1 MISANFKQKK
11 YGSGGPVNKK
21 MRFQGSK
28 FLALAMAVLGSSP
41 ALFGAPVTA
50 VVPAKMPRVG
60 TIDERFQSFNIEML
74 EVTGGRFW
82 APYKQ
87 QIEAVAAP
95 PDSKPDAKRSTPP
108 GMDPSLYRYRAPI
121 DLSNPRLRK
130 LAAGLAPSYVRV
142 SGTWANST
150 YFQDSDDPAPST
162 PPAGFGGVLTR
173 KEWRGVVDFSQAV
186 DAKIVTS
193 FAISPGV
200 RDANGI
206 WTPAEAKKFL
216 AYTHQIGGSIA
227 AAEMFNEPSFAS
239 MGGAPKGYDA
249 AVYGKDFKVFHP
261 FVKMAAPEM
270 VILGPGSV
278 GESGILTGG
287 LPGVPMIK
295 SEDML
300 IASGPGIDAFSY
312 HFYGGVSKRCARM
325 GSPSQTT
332 PEAALSVEWL
342 SRTDRDEAFYAALRD
357 RFLPGGAIW
366 LTETGETACG
376 GNPWAA
382 DFIDSF
388 RYLNQLGSLAKRGV
402 QVVIHNTLAASD
414 YALVDEATLLPRPNY
429 WSALLWRKMMGTTV
443 LDAGP
448 SPSPNLHLYA
458 HCLRNQPE
466 GVALLAINADRTA
479 SQELDVPTASERY
492 TLTAKE
498 LLDNKVELNGNEL
511 KPGSNGDLPQLMG
524 KPQSPGRVTFAPASI
539 TFLAIPNAGNAV
551 CP

>member
-1 MISANFKQKK
+1 MLT
-11 YGSGGPVNKK
+11 G
-21 MRFQGSK
+21 
-28 FLALAMAVLGSSP
+28 LGISP
-41 ALFGAPVTA
+41 ALFGQPVTA

-60 TIDERFQSFNIEML
+60 TIDERYQSFNIEML

-87 QIEAVAAP
+87 QSEIPAAP
-95 PDSKPDAKRSTPP
+95 ADSKLATPS
-108 GMDPSLYRYRAPI
+108 GMDPSMYRYRAPI
-121 DLSNPRLRK
+121 DLSKPRLRK

-173 KEWRGVVDFSQAV
+173 QQWRGVVDFARAV

-193 FAISPGV
+193 FAVSPGV
-200 RDANGI
+200 RDADGV
-206 WTPAEAKKFL
+206 WTPVEAKKFL
-216 AYTHQIGGSIA
+216 AYTKQIGGNIA

-261 FVKMAAPEM
+261 FVKKTAPDM
-270 VILGPGSV
+270 LILGPGSV
-278 GESGILTGG
+278 GESGVLTAGI
-287 LPGVPMIK
+287 PGVPMIK

-300 IASGPGIDAFSY
+300 TASGPGIDAFSY
-312 HFYGGVSKRCARM
+312 HFYGGVSKRCARAGM
-325 GSPSQTT
+325 AAGTT
-332 PEAALSVEWL
+332 PEAALTAEWL
-342 SRTDRDEAFYAALRD
+342 SRTDLDEAFYAALRD

-376 GNPWAA
+376 GDPWAA

-414 YALVDEATLLPRPNY
+414 YALLDETTLLPRPNY
-429 WSALLWRKMMGTTV
+429 WSALLWRRLMGTTV
-443 LDAGP
+443 LDAGAF
-448 SPSPNLHLYA
+448 PSPNLYLYA
-458 HCLRNQPE
+458 HCLRNQPG
-466 GVALLAINADRTA
+466 GVALLAINADRTS
-479 SQELDVPTASERY
+479 SQELEVPAKSERY
-492 TLTAKE
+492 TLTAAN
-498 LLDNKVELNGNEL
+498 LMDSKVELNGSEL
-511 KPGSNGDLPQLMG
+511 KLEADGNLPQIAG
-524 KPQSPGRVTFAPASI
+524 KSQASGHVTFAPASI
-539 TFLAIPNAGNAV
+539 TFLAISNAGNKN
-551 CP
+551 CR

>member
-1 MISANFKQKK
+1 
-11 YGSGGPVNKK
+11 
-21 MRFQGSK
+21 
-28 FLALAMAVLGSSP
+28 
-41 ALFGAPVTA
+41 
-50 VVPAKMPRVG
+50 
-60 TIDERFQSFNIEML
+60 
-74 EVTGGRFW
+74 
-82 APYKQ
+82 
-87 QIEAVAAP
+87 
-95 PDSKPDAKRSTPP
+95 
-108 GMDPSLYRYRAPI
+108 
-121 DLSNPRLRK
+121 
-130 LAAGLAPSYVRV
+130 
-142 SGTWANST
+142 
-150 YFQDSDDPAPST
+150 
-162 PPAGFGGVLTR
+162 VLTR
-173 KEWRGVVDFSQAV
+173 KQWRGVVDFSHAV

-200 RDANGI
+200 RDTNGV
-206 WTPAEAKKFL
+206 WTPVEAKKFL

-261 FVKMAAPEM
+261 FVKEAAPEM

-300 IASGPGIDAFSY
+300 TASGPGIDVFSY
-312 HFYGGVSKRCARM
+312 HFYGGVSKRCATM

-342 SRTDRDEAFYAALRD
+342 SRTDRDEAYYAALRD

-388 RYLNQLGSLAKRGV
+388 RYLNQLGTLAKRGV

-414 YALVDEATLLPRPNY
+414 YALVDETTLLPRPNY

-448 SPSPNLHLYA
+448 SPSPDLYLYA
-458 HCLRNQPE
+458 HCLRNQPG
-466 GVALLAINADRTA
+466 GVALLAINAGRTA
-479 SQELDVPTASERY
+479 SQELEVPTASERY
-492 TLTAKE
+492 SLTAKE
-498 LLDNKVELNGNEL
+498 LLDNKVELNGSEL
-511 KPGSNGDLPQLMG
+511 KPGTNGDLPQLTG

-539 TFLAIPNAGNAV
+539 TFLAMPNAGNAS
-551 CP
+551 CR

>member
-1 MISANFKQKK
+1 
-11 YGSGGPVNKK
+11 VNENT
-21 MRFQGSK
+21 RFQVSG
-28 FLALAMAVLGSSP
+28 FMALAMLAALGSSP
-41 ALFGAPVTA
+41 ALCGAPATA

-87 QIEAVAAP
+87 QGGATPAP
-95 PDSKPDAKRSTPP
+95 PDSKPDSKISTPP

-150 YFQDSDDPAPST
+150 YFQDSDDPST

-173 KEWRGVVDFSQAV
+173 RQWRGVVDFSHAV
-186 DAKIVTS
+186 NAKIVTS

-249 AVYGKDFKVFHP
+249 TVYGQDFKVFHP
-261 FVKMAAPEM
+261 FVKKAAPEM
-270 VILGPGSV
+270 LILGPGSV

-287 LPGVPMIK
+287 LPEVPMIK

-325 GSPSQTT
+325 GSQAT

-388 RYLNQLGSLAKRGV
+388 RYLNQLGTLAKRGV

-414 YALVDEATLLPRPNY
+414 YALVDETTLLPRPNY

-448 SPSPNLHLYA
+448 SPSPDLHLYA
-458 HCLRNQPE
+458 HCLRNQPG

-479 SQELDVPTASERY
+479 SQQLDLPTASERY
-492 TLTAKE
+492 TLTAKG
-498 LLDNKVELNGNEL
+498 LINNKVELNGTEL
-511 KPGSNGDLPQLMG
+511 KPRSNGDLPQLTG
-524 KPQSPGRVTFAPASI
+524 KPQSSGHVTFTPASI
-539 TFLAIPNAGNAV
+539 TFLAIPNARNAS
-551 CP
+551 CR

>member
-1 MISANFKQKK
+1 MERW
-11 YGSGGPVNKK
+11 PVDGNT
-21 MRFQGSK
+21 RFQVSK
-28 FLALAMAVLGSSP
+28 FLPVAMLAGLGGSP

-50 VVPAKMPRVG
+50 VAPAKMARVG

-87 QIEAVAAP
+87 QGEAPAAP
-95 PDSKPDAKRSTPP
+95 ADSKPDAKISTPS

-121 DLSNPRLRK
+121 DLSSPRLRK

-142 SGTWANST
+142 GGTWANST
-150 YFQDSDDPAPST
+150 YFQDSDDPAPAT

-193 FAISPGV
+193 FAVSPGV
-200 RDANGI
+200 RDANGV
-206 WTPAEAKKFL
+206 WTPVEAKKFL
-216 AYTHQIGGSIA
+216 AYTHQIGASIA

-249 AVYGKDFKVFHP
+249 AVYGQDFKVFHP
-261 FVKMAAPEM
+261 FVKKAAPEM

-300 IASGPGIDAFSY
+300 IASGPGIDVFSY

-342 SRTDRDEAFYAALRD
+342 SRTDRDEAYYAALRD
-357 RFLPGGAIW
+357 RFLPGAAMW
-366 LTETGETACG
+366 LTETGEAACG

-414 YALVDEATLLPRPNY
+414 YALVDETTLLPRPNY

-448 SPSPNLHLYA
+448 SPLPDLHLYA
-458 HCLRNQPE
+458 HCLRNQPG

-498 LLDNKVELNGNEL
+498 LMDNKVELNGSEL
-511 KPGSNGDLPQLMG
+511 KPGSNGDLPQLTG
-524 KPQSPGRVTFAPASI
+524 KPQPSGHVTFAPASI

-551 CP
+551 CR